1 MKLLVIAVLVTACA
15 GRPDDLSW
23 DFSEW
28 QPILSPCPSCRQG
41 RVLQAAPV
49 IPIKLPKSTKTG
61 AVKASLVPLPQSS
74 PAPTFPPA
82 RTSPAPTSKQQG
94 GRVQLV
100 YLPEGSIQQLN
111 SANAARIIP
120 TSRAPHRAESLEVVP
135 PPLAPQ
141 AIQSIEFSDKQKR
154 DHEGRIVQ
162 GGVNNALP
170 MSLVTAQGKEGDAL
184 EKLRL
189 LETALS
195 SSSQEATVNQQ
206 DGRLPRVFIAPS
218 HVPPPPGYVK
228 IPLVPQSGSGAQDP
242 RGSAPLPPTF
252 LTPDNRNPPP
262 GFVKFDLPPGVN
274 QLSQDIPVVVPN
286 SQIGP
291 NFQPG
296 RPALSPFPGF
306 TRPDASINFQA
317 QDERDAKAFG
327 TPQSKPSIQTIPQGE
342 AKPISPTT
350 TPRPSPLPTTRPPV
364 QARPTASSH
373 SRSLLASHS
382 LSPSS
387 SPQILIS
394 HVLSTPYQV
403 NHLLLDSL
411 DSNSL
416 KQANS
421 SLSLVSNSF
430 NQAGQPFPQAGQP
443 FPQAGQPF
451 RQPVQPFP
459 QAGQPFPRPGQPFP
473 QPGQPFPQS
482 GQPFPQSGQPFPQP
496 GQPVIQPGQ
505 PILPPRPNQNQTI
518 FREQPIRPDFPTING
533 FQPNFPAIFPPNP
546 FQPRIPQQPSP
557 RPPTLPSP
565 QPAQNTPRPPVHP
578 ERPSPSPFPTTT
590 TAAPTTFHQTTPKSV
605 LGTTPRPQLVSQTSS
620 RPFPD
625 PFRHYLQCL
634 NLPQGPFDFSPR
646 PFDSSPRPFDSSPRP
661 FDSSPRPLDSSPR
674 PFDSSPRPFDSSPR
688 PFDSSPRPFDS
699 SPRPFDSSPRPF
711 DSSPR
716 PFESSP
722 RPFESSPRPFE
733 SSPRPFESSPRP
745 FDSSP
750 RPFDSSPRPF
760 DSSPRPFNSFSRPP
774 PPGPFSPF
782 TTRPLP
788 SPSPFLPPASFPQIP
803 GFQEPESPQIPS
815 FQRPLSPPTPLF
827 STSPNPESRFSQGT
841 PAPEILPQNSPFQE
855 TKVPEDERFK
865 NLQLQESHL
874 SRVLQL
880 QEYQYSKELLHL
892 TSHPSRQQEHLR
904 FHPSRLQGHPRIHL
918 SRQQGQLSFH
928 PSKQLMHHRLHPS
941 KALQL
946 LESHLSKEQQL
957 PKSQPFQ
964 TTGAP
969 QRTTVQERPRRPK
982 FPSFQRPRITTASP
996 EEDLT
1001 TIPDEND
1008 FLTPAPSTFT
1018 TPTPLTTTTIKVTTF
1033 KPRFNFNVG
1042 SRRPFIRRKP
1052 RPTPVNDG
1060 KKDNEEKKADGL
1072 KKTETTTL
1080 FPPFSVARTLNPLR
1094 KEEENAGESSSASQ
1108 GITVPPS
1115 GVFGRRLR
1123 PRTRKPSTQSEGDS
1137 DSPVSTPALSNR
1149 DSPSARTRQLPA
1161 WLKSRRR
1168 LRGRFRSTTTTTEP
1182 SAQDIDYID
1191 DTPVDI
1197 LDNNGFSGAESTL
1210 VVFSRPPQNEVG
1222 EHFIAEDAV
1231 KTLAEE
1237 AEALK
1242 NEEVEEALIAAEEA
1256 VLSYAEEVDA
1266 ESNRED
1272 AIHNLEENAKIT
1284 ETDGEEP
1291 LPEPEAEPHEPQ
1303 ASYEDYNAETTDVAP
1318 EPEPEP
1324 EHQTEYVT
1332 EYNEYK
1338 DDKEDNLETLHTPDQ
1353 TNRNPPSLPHTQPDS
1368 HASTHS
1374 PAHAQPAGGFYQNT
1388 SVENP
1393 TINLVVEHPV
1403 EHIVDEVVEAVD
1415 DALEDNDNPIAL
1427 LTDTPFDDVT
1437 EVPVQ
1442 YDTEPSLEYDYESVT
1457 EQASSSHEFNETE
1470 VVDETFHVAGQEEG
1484 EKEGGEEDDE
1494 LESEEEEDELESE
1507 EENELVSE
1515 EDEELESKVEEEMG
1529 ANGAKAHAG
1538 DDSYQQYMT
1547 EPPEVLSLFPNDY
1560 FTALSPG
1567 ESQNYDYYDEYDH
1580 YADADYTVGVDQRF
1594 SGSNAHVIFAVPVT
1608 EYIPE
1613 DTTQISL
1620 DEEATEEVIDQATEF
1635 FSITENFAEEA
1646 DTEVTT
1652 EDTAT
1657 TEDDS
1662 MMKET
1667 MDELVLE
1674 RSESTTP
1681 LADEYTTL
1689 NPFESDSDAI
1699 TTEPTTELGTIDL
1712 GTTTTA
1718 RPASLRPLHTRLQE
1732 VGKKTVHPV
1741 DKKDSRSPKILSE
1754 STIREV
1760 HASDP
1765 VVCFRDNRC
1774 FRTRGLRRRRAARRS
1789 ASGPALPLSP

>member
-1 MKLLVIAVLVTACA
+1 MFLVY

-28 QPILSPCPSCRQG
+28 QPILAPCPSCRQG

-82 RTSPAPTSKQQG
+82 RASPAPTSKQQG
-94 GRVQLV
+94 GRVQLI
-100 YLPEGSIQQLN
+100 YLPEGSIQQLS

-120 TSRAPHRAESLEVVP
+120 TSPAPPRAEALEVVP
-135 PPLAPQ
+135 PPPAPH
-141 AIQSIEFSDKQKR
+141 AIQNIEFSDKQKR

-170 MSLVTAQGKEGDAL
+170 MSLVAAQGKEGDAL

-195 SSSQEATVNQQ
+195 TSSQEPTVNQQ

-228 IPLVPQSGSGAQDP
+228 IPLVPQGGSGAQDP
-242 RGSAPLPPTF
+242 RGAAPLPPTF

-291 NFQPG
+291 NFQLG
-296 RPALSPFPGF
+296 RPAPSPFPGL

-317 QDERDAKAFG
+317 QGERDAKALAA
-327 TPQSKPSIQTIPQGE
+327 PQSKPSIQTIPRGE

-350 TPRPSPLPTTRPPV
+350 TPRPSPLPTTRPPF
-364 QARPTASSH
+364 QARPTT
-373 SRSLLASHS
+373 
-382 LSPSS
+382 
-387 SPQILIS
+387 PQAQ
-394 HVLSTPYQV
+394 PFPPRQPFPFPQQFPP
-403 NHLLLDSL
+403 NPNQPRPF
-411 DSNSL
+411 NSVPGQPPFTGFPGQQFPQTSQL
-416 KQANS
+416 FPQPGQPFIQPGQPVPGQFPPRPA
-421 SLSLVSNSF
+421 
-430 NQAGQPFPQAGQP
+430 QPFPQPGQP
-443 FPQAGQPF
+443 FLQAGQPF

-459 QAGQPFPRPGQPFP
+459 QTGQPFPRPGQLFR
-473 QPGQPFPQS
+473 QPGQPL
-482 GQPFPQSGQPFPQP
+482 PQP

-505 PILPPRPNQNQTI
+505 PILPPRTNQNQTI
-518 FREQPIRPDFPTING
+518 FREQPIKPDFPTING
-533 FQPNFPAIFPPNP
+533 FQPNFPAVFPPNP
-546 FQPRIPQQPSP
+546 FQPRIPQQPLAN
-557 RPPTLPSP
+557 PPTLPSP
-565 QPAQNTPRPPVHP
+565 QPSPQPAQPTPRPPVRP

-590 TAAPTTFHQTTPKSV
+590 TEDPTSFRQTTPKSV

-625 PFRHYLQCL
+625 PFR
-634 NLPQGPFDFSPR
+634 SPR
-646 PFDSSPRPFDSSPRP
+646 PTPSPSPRPTPRPVVTTPRPTLISSPTTP
-661 FDSSPRPLDSSPR
+661 SSPST
-674 PFDSSPRPFDSSPR
+674 PFSQ
-688 PFDSSPRPFDS
+688 
-699 SPRPFDSSPRPF
+699 
-711 DSSPR
+711 
-716 PFESSP
+716 
-722 RPFESSPRPFE
+722 
-733 SSPRPFESSPRP
+733 
-745 FDSSP
+745 
-750 RPFDSSPRPF
+750 
-760 DSSPRPFNSFSRPP
+760 PFNSFQDS
-774 PPGPFSPF
+774 PPGSFSPF

-788 SPSPFLPPASFPQIP
+788 SPSPFPPAASFPQIP

-815 FQRPLSPPTPLF
+815 FRRPQSPPTPLF
-827 STSPNPESRFSQGT
+827 STSPNPESQFSQGT
-841 PAPEILPQNSPFQE
+841 PAPEISPFQE
-855 TKVPEDERFK
+855 TQVPEAVGF
-865 NLQLQESHL
+865 
-874 SRVLQL
+874 
-880 QEYQYSKELLHL
+880 
-892 TSHPSRQQEHLR
+892 
-904 FHPSRLQGHPRIHL
+904 QGSSTPRIP
-918 SRQQGQLSFH
+918 SFQGTPAPRIPLFQGTSTPNIPSFQSTGAPQT
-928 PSKQLMHHRLHPS
+928 PSFQATGAPQIPS
-941 KALQL
+941 FQTTRAPQFPSFQATDAPQIPAFQGTPAPRIPPFQGTTTP
-946 LESHLSKEQQL
+946 EI
-957 PKSQPFQ
+957 PAFQ

-969 QRTTVQERPRRPK
+969 QSTFQERPRRPK

-1001 TIPDEND
+1001 TIPDENNSE
-1008 FLTPAPSTFT
+1008 FLTPAPTTFT
-1018 TPTPLTTTTIKVTTF
+1018 TPTPPTTTTIKVTTF

-1060 KKDNEEKKADGL
+1060 KKENEEKKTDGL
-1072 KKTETTTL
+1072 KKTETATL

-1094 KEEENAGESSSASQ
+1094 KEEENAGDSSSA
-1108 GITVPPS
+1108 GPGVTVPS
-1115 GVFGRRLR
+1115 AGVFGRRLR

-1137 DSPVSTPALSNR
+1137 ASPVSTPSLRNR
-1149 DSPSARTRQLPA
+1149 DVPSARTRQLPA

-1182 SAQDIDYID
+1182 STVQDIDYID

-1256 VLSYAEEVDA
+1256 VLGYAEEVDA
-1266 ESNRED
+1266 EANREV
-1272 AIHNLEENAKIT
+1272 AIHNLEENAKT
-1284 ETDGEEP
+1284 TGTD
-1291 LPEPEAEPHEPQ
+1291 
-1303 ASYEDYNAETTDVAP
+1303 
-1318 EPEPEP
+1318 
-1324 EHQTEYVT
+1324 
-1332 EYNEYK
+1332 
-1338 DDKEDNLETLHTPDQ
+1338 
-1353 TNRNPPSLPHTQPDS
+1353 
-1368 HASTHS
+1368 
-1374 PAHAQPAGGFYQNT
+1374 
-1388 SVENP
+1388 VENP

-1415 DALEDNDNPIAL
+1415 DELEDNDNPIAL

-1442 YDTEPSLEYDYESVT
+1442 YDTDPSLEYDYESVT
-1457 EQASSSHEFNETE
+1457 EQAS
-1470 VVDETFHVAGQEEG
+1470 
-1484 EKEGGEEDDE
+1484 
-1494 LESEEEEDELESE
+1494 
-1507 EENELVSE
+1507 
-1515 EDEELESKVEEEMG
+1515 
-1529 ANGAKAHAG
+1529 
-1538 DDSYQQYMT
+1538 
-1547 EPPEVLSLFPNDY
+1547 
-1560 FTALSPG
+1560 
-1567 ESQNYDYYDEYDH
+1567 ESQNYDYYEYDH
-1580 YADADYTVGVDQRF
+1580 YADADYTEGVDQRF

-1613 DTTQISL
+1613 DTTQIIL
-1620 DEEATEEVIDQATEF
+1620 DEEATEEIIDQATEF
-1635 FSITENFAEEA
+1635 IPTTEDFAEEA
-1646 DTEVTT
+1646 GADVTT
-1652 EDTAT
+1652 EYPAP

-1662 MMKET
+1662 VMKET
-1667 MDELVLE
+1667 MDELVIKK
-1674 RSESTTP
+1674 SESTTS
-1681 LADEYTTL
+1681 LVEENITTL
-1689 NPFESDSDAI
+1689 NPFDSDSDAV
-1699 TTEPTTELGTIDL
+1699 TAVPTTELGTTDL

-1732 VGKKTVHPV
+1732 VGKKAVDLT
-1741 DKKDSRSPKILSE
+1741 DKKNSRSPKILSE

-1765 VVCFRDNRC
+1765 IVCFRDNRC
-1774 FRTRGLRRRRAARRS
+1774 FRTRGLRRRRAARPS

>member
-1 MKLLVIAVLVTACA
+1 MINRFRLVIAVLVTACA

-28 QPILSPCPSCRQG
+28 QPIHAPCPTCRQG

-100 YLPEGSIQQLN
+100 YLPEGSIQQLS

-120 TSRAPHRAESLEVVP
+120 TSRAPQRVESLDVVP
-135 PPLAPQ
+135 PPPAPQ

-195 SSSQEATVNQQ
+195 TSSQEATVNQQ

-228 IPLVPQSGSGAQDP
+228 IPLVPQGGSGAQDP
-242 RGSAPLPPTF
+242 RGAAPLPPTF
-252 LTPDNRNPPP
+252 LTPDNRSPPP

-291 NFQPG
+291 SFQPG
-296 RPALSPFPGF
+296 RPALSPFPGL

-317 QDERDAKAFG
+317 QDERDAKSLG

-364 QARPTASSH
+364 QARPTASQ
-373 SRSLLASHS
+373 
-382 LSPSS
+382 
-387 SPQILIS
+387 PQ
-394 HVLSTPYQV
+394 PFPPRQPFPFPQQFPQ
-403 NHLLLDSL
+403 NPNQPRPF
-411 DSNSL
+411 NSIPGQPPFTGFAAQQFPQTSQL
-416 KQANS
+416 FPQPGQPFIQPGQPVPRPGQFPPRPN
-421 SLSLVSNSF
+421 
-430 NQAGQPFPQAGQP
+430 QPFPQAGQP

-451 RQPVQPFP
+451 RQPIQPFP

-473 QPGQPFPQS
+473 QP
-482 GQPFPQSGQPFPQP
+482 GQPFPQP

-565 QPAQNTPRPPVHP
+565 QPSPRPAQITPRPPVLP

-590 TAAPTTFHQTTPKSV
+590 TAAPTTFRQTTPNSV

-625 PFRHYLQCL
+625 PFR
-634 NLPQGPFDFSPR
+634 SPR
-646 PFDSSPRPFDSSPRP
+646 PTPSPSPRPTPRPVVTTPRPTLITSPTTPSRPSEITPAPQLTPRPLPSTFDSSPRPFDSSPRP
-661 FDSSPRPLDSSPR
+661 FDSSPRIPLFQGTSTPNF
-674 PFDSSPRPFDSSPR
+674 P
-688 PFDSSPRPFDS
+688 
-699 SPRPFDSSPRPF
+699 
-711 DSSPR
+711 
-716 PFESSP
+716 
-722 RPFESSPRPFE
+722 
-733 SSPRPFESSPRP
+733 
-745 FDSSP
+745 
-750 RPFDSSPRPF
+750 
-760 DSSPRPFNSFSRPP
+760 SFQAT
-774 PPGPFSPF
+774 G
-782 TTRPLP
+782 
-788 SPSPFLPPASFPQIP
+788 A
-803 GFQEPESPQIPS
+803 PQIPS
-815 FQRPLSPPTPLF
+815 FQATGAPQIPSFQATGAPQNPSFQTTGATQLPSFQTTDAPRITPF
-827 STSPNPESRFSQGT
+827 EGT
-841 PAPEILPQNSPFQE
+841 PAPRIPSFQGTTTPEIP
-855 TKVPEDERFK
+855 
-865 NLQLQESHL
+865 
-874 SRVLQL
+874 
-880 QEYQYSKELLHL
+880 
-892 TSHPSRQQEHLR
+892 
-904 FHPSRLQGHPRIHL
+904 
-918 SRQQGQLSFH
+918 
-928 PSKQLMHHRLHPS
+928 
-941 KALQL
+941 A
-946 LESHLSKEQQL
+946 
-957 PKSQPFQ
+957 FQ

-969 QRTTVQERPRRPK
+969 QRITVQERPRRPK

-1008 FLTPAPSTFT
+1008 FLTPAPTTFT
-1018 TPTPLTTTTIKVTTF
+1018 TPTPPTSTTIKVTTF

-1060 KKDNEEKKADGL
+1060 KKDNEEKKVDGL
-1072 KKTETTTL
+1072 KKTESATL

-1094 KEEENAGESSSASQ
+1094 KEEENAGDSSSASQ
-1108 GITVPPS
+1108 GITVPPA

-1137 DSPVSTPALSNR
+1137 DSPVSTPALRNR
-1149 DSPSARTRQLPA
+1149 DTPSARTRQLPA

-1197 LDNNGFSGAESTL
+1197 LDNNGFNGAESTL

-1222 EHFIAEDAV
+1222 EHFIPEDAV

-1272 AIHNLEENAKIT
+1272 AIHSLEENAKIT

-1303 ASYEDYNAETTDVAP
+1303 ASYEDYSAETTDVAP

-1353 TNRNPPSLPHTQPDS
+1353 SNRNPPSLPHTQPDS

-1457 EQASSSHEFNETE
+1457 DQASSSHEFNETE

-1484 EKEGGEEDDE
+1484 EKEGGE

-1507 EENELVSE
+1507 EEENELE
-1515 EDEELESKVEEEMG
+1515 
-1529 ANGAKAHAG
+1529 
-1538 DDSYQQYMT
+1538 
-1547 EPPEVLSLFPNDY
+1547 
-1560 FTALSPG
+1560 G
-1567 ESQNYDYYDEYDH
+1567 ESQNYDYYEYDH
-1580 YADADYTVGVDQRF
+1580 YADADYTEGVDQRF

-1613 DTTQISL
+1613 DTTQINL

-1635 FSITENFAEEA
+1635 FPTTDNFAEEA

-1652 EDTAT
+1652 EYTAP

-1667 MDELVLE
+1667 MGESQLE

-1681 LADEYTTL
+1681 LVDEYTTL

-1699 TTEPTTELGTIDL
+1699 TTVPTTELGTIDL
-1712 GTTTTA
+1712 GITTTA

-1732 VGKKTVHPV
+1732 VGKKAVRPI

-1789 ASGPALPLSP
+1789 ASGPALPLNP